1 MKKAAKKQTAK
12 KQSAKKK
19 AAKAQPAKA
28 LPAKAPRSAG
38 GEEHL
43 ARVRALC
50 LSLPETT
57 EKISHGEPTFFV
69 KKRVYCMFAK
79 NHHHD
84 GHIAVWIAAAPGV
97 QAELI
102 RSEPAKY
109 FRPPYV
115 GVGGWVGIE
124 LTEIG
129 DDELA
134 AHLLEAWKI
143 IKAKQ
148 SKPR

>member
-1 MKKAAKKQTAK
+1 MKKTVKE
-12 KQSAKKK
+12 
-19 AAKAQPAKA
+19 QPAKA
-28 LPAKAPRSAG
+28 PHKPAG
-38 GEEHL
+38 DEHL
-43 ARVRALC
+43 CRVRALC
-50 LSLPETT
+50 SSLPETT

-69 KKRVYCMFAK
+69 KKRVYCMFAN

-84 GHIAVWIAAAPGV
+84 GHIAVWIAAPPGL
-97 QAELI
+97 QAEVV
-102 RSEPAKY
+102 RSEPEKY

-115 GVGGWVGIE
+115 GVGGWIGIE

-143 IKAKQ
+143 IREKQAKPVKTLRAGP
-148 SKPR
+148 SPRAKRR